1 MDWATIVG
9 FSAAVASTI
18 SFSPQAWKI
27 IKSRDTQGISAASY
41 TITSL
46 AFALWLAYGVML
58 SRWPLIISN
67 GICLALAGFIL
78 VMTLLPQSK
87 KEEVA
92 ETLDPGA

>member
-1 MDWATIVG
+1 MDWVTTVG
-9 FSAAVASTI
+9 FAAAAASTV

-41 TITSL
+41 SITTL

-58 SRWPLIISN
+58 DRWPLIISN
-67 GICLALAGFIL
+67 GICLALSGFIL

-87 KEEVA
+87 KEQVA
-92 ETLDPGA
+92 ESLDPGS